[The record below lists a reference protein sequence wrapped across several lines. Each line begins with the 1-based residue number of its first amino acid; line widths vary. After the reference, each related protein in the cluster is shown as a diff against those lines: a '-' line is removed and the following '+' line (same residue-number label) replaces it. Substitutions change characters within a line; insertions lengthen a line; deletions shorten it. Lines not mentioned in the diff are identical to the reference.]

1 MKYLIFFILSTACT
15 ALLTP
20 VVIYF
25 AVRSGWVVKPR
36 ADRWHKKETPLL
48 GGIAIAL
55 PAVLFFLFAAG
66 GNIAFL
72 SIIGCSFLMFLLG
85 LADDF
90 KGLTPQVKFIG
101 QIIISAL
108 LISTGVVIE
117 IIPYPVVSIPIT
129 FLWFLGLTNAFNL
142 IDNMD
147 GLSAGIAVIS
157 AFAIFVFS
165 LQRGNVPLAFCSA
178 ALAGS
183 CLGFLF
189 YNFNPA
195 RIFMGDCGSMF
206 LGFSLAAFSIAG
218 TWKHASGLFVTLLVP
233 VLILGIPIFD
243 TAFVTV
249 TRKLKGQP
257 VSQGGRDHLSHR
269 LVALGLTE
277 RKTVLLLYAVSAF
290 FALAALFFGQINP
303 FVFAA
308 VSFIFLTA
316 LFYFCVFL
324 GRSDKNVLKEMDNR
338 DFAERSEA
346 FLDGARRFS
355 AIFVDLF
362 LVVISYFLAYIIR
375 FEGSLSQGEMR
386 QFVITLPLVVIVKM
400 AAFYYF
406 GLYRT
411 SSRHVGI
418 RDFMNI
424 AKAVFSSCVIV
435 VFVILMIS
443 RFQFYSRTLFFI
455 DAMLALIL
463 IGSAHFSQRLL
474 REYLENI
481 SSAGRRVL
489 IIGAGDGGDMLLREI
504 KNNASI
510 NFQVMGFLDDDP
522 HKQESLI
529 QGVRVIG
536 RVDDV
541 EKISKKVGADEIIVA
556 MPSVP
561 ESRVENI
568 ISLCRKKDLICRQF
582 SSSAF
587 FYDENK
593 KNT

>member
-1 MKYLIFFILSTACT
+1 MNYLIFFILATAIT

-20 VVIYF
+20 VVIFF
-25 AVRSGWVVKPR
+25 AVKAGCVVKPR
-36 ADRWHKKETPLL
+36 EDRWHKKETPVL

-55 PAVLFFLFAAG
+55 PSLIFFLFAAG
-66 GNIAFL
+66 GNMLFL

-101 QIIISAL
+101 QIIISTL

-117 IIPYPVVSIPIT
+117 IIPYPVISIPIT

-147 GLSAGIAVIS
+147 GLSAGIAMIS

-165 LQRGNVPLAFCSA
+165 LQRGNLPLAFCSA

-257 VSQGGRDHLSHR
+257 VSQGGSDHMSHR

-277 RKTVLLLYAVSAF
+277 KKTVLLLYGVSVF
-290 FALAALFFGQINP
+290 FALSALFFGQINP

-324 GRSDKNVLKEMDNR
+324 GRSDKKVLNEMENR
-338 DFAERSEA
+338 DFAKKSEA
-346 FLDGARRFS
+346 FLAAARRSS

-375 FEGSLSQGEMR
+375 FEGTLSQGEMR
-386 QFVITLPLVVIVKM
+386 QFVTTLPVVVIVKM

-411 SSRHVGI
+411 FSRHVSV

-424 AKAVFSSCVIV
+424 AKAVFASCVII
-435 VFVILMIS
+435 VFIILMYS

-463 IGSAHFSQRLL
+463 IEGAHFSQRLL
-474 REYLENI
+474 REYFENI

-489 IIGAGDGGDMLLREI
+489 IIGAGDGGDMLIREI
-504 KNNASI
+504 RNNSAI
-510 NFQVMGFLDDDP
+510 NYQVVGFLDDDP

-529 QGVRVIG
+529 HGVRVIG
-536 RVDDV
+536 RVEDV
-541 EKISKKVGADEIIVA
+541 EKIYREAGVDEIIIA

-561 ESRVENI
+561 GARIENI
-568 ISLCRKKDLICRQF
+568 ISLCRKKDLMCREF
-582 SSSAF
+582 SSTGF
-587 FYDENK
+587 FCEENN